1 MVCLSLELVVRT
13 EHVSVLSAGVCS
25 VYRMNSCLVPS
36 TCGQARPRLVDSLF
50 FFSLYFR
57 HNMLARC
64 TAALAVTPVAAA
76 ALRQPAAA
84 RAMTTGGF
92 ETGDRGMREDKKR
105 GGAEMSGRSRPPPPC
120 ACANRSHLQWYFGI
134 VLSVGCKGADL
145 ATLTMS
151 SAADLLQRVWTF
163 PLASPGASAL
173 AWPRFL
179 PQAPPRK
186 KNPPLSLP
194 PSQPCLSQ
202 SRRGRKVVIH
212 LLKGRLVAWRRGCLR
227 RAGRPA
233 SPPPVAGPGGG
244 GGGAGGGRGKGALKN
259 AKHFGGGSRK
269 ALHTLLSFCLSA
281 APRARGRIFPPP
293 GCVCTR
299 EPSHQ
304 WTATTRL
311 SQRMRCVEEPKKM
324 HARRK

>member
-1 MVCLSLELVVRT
+1 
-13 EHVSVLSAGVCS
+13 
-25 VYRMNSCLVPS
+25 
-36 TCGQARPRLVDSLF
+36 
-50 FFSLYFR
+50 
-57 HNMLARC
+57 MLARC

-92 ETGDRGMREDKKR
+92 ETVDRGMREDKKR
-105 GGAEMSGRSRPPPPC
+105 GGAEMSGRSGRPPPE
-120 ACANRSHLQWYFGI
+120 
-134 VLSVGCKGADL
+134 
-145 ATLTMS
+145 
-151 SAADLLQRVWTF
+151 
-163 PLASPGASAL
+163 
-173 AWPRFL
+173 
-179 PQAPPRK
+179 K
-186 KNPPLSLP
+186 KTPPLSLP

-202 SRRGRKVVIH
+202 SRRGRKVVLH

-233 SPPPVAGPGGG
+233 SPPPVAGTGGG

-311 SQRMRCVEEPKKM
+311 SQRMRCVEEPKQM